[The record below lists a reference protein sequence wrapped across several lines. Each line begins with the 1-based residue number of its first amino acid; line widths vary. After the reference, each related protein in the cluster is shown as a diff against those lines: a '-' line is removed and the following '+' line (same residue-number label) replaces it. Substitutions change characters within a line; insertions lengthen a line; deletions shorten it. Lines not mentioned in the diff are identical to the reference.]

1 MTISP
6 TVAKPSPSFMP
17 YKIETTHV
25 NSGAITNIIV
35 IPQIIN
41 VVFFDLPMHIIK
53 TMDTINTKA
62 ITTTPIA
69 NFIPPKQ

>member
-1 MTISP
+1 MAISP

-17 YKIETTHV
+17 YKIEMTHA
-25 NSGAITNIIV
+25 NSGAMINIIV

-41 VVFFDLPMHIIK
+41 VVFFDLPRHIIK

-69 NFIPPKQ
+69 NFQPS